1 MSCATRNPSRVV
13 ASMKVPVSASR
24 GANATACTRM
34 SKPSQRDFKCA
45 KPRAMSSSLAT
56 SMAKVMSECSER
68 ARGTTRSAMRSM
80 YENASSAPSRCMA
93 WAIPQAMERSVARP
107 TIRAR
112 LPLRKPILSPLIA
125 AGAVRAV
132 RARTPASLPLLP
144 ARVDVHDEPL
154 SGSDL
159 MILVD
164 AVPTLQL
171 CDRDLELMR
180 DAEYRIAAPHRVERA
195 PAALDAFVAI
205 APRARFDDKPLALG
219 QGIAELQVVQ
229 ARERAHRNAVAPCDA
244 AQSLAGA
251 NSVNELPLLA
261 TGIGFRPVDPLRGE
275 QHFLWELYA
284 HRGNL
289 HGLPRGHAPT
299 G

>member
-1 MSCATRNPSRVV
+1 MSCATRKLSRVV

-56 SMAKVMSECSER
+56 SMGKVMSECSER

-80 YENASSAPSRCMA
+80 YEKASSAPSRCMA

-107 TIRAR
+107 TMRAR
-112 LPLRKPILSPLIA
+112 LPLRKPILIPF
-125 AGAVRAV
+125 
-132 RARTPASLPLLP
+132 LPLLP

-154 SGSDL
+154 AGSDL

-164 AVPTLQL
+164 AVPALQL

-180 DAEYRIAAPHRVERA
+180 DAVHRIAVPHRIERA
-195 PAALDAFVAI
+195 SAAHDAFVAI
-205 APRARFDDKPLALG
+205 APRARLDDEPLALG

-229 ARERAHRNAVAPCDA
+229 ARECAHRHAVAPRDA
-244 AQSLAGA
+244 AQGLACA
-251 NSVNELPLLA
+251 NPVNELPLLA
-261 TGIGFRPVDPLRGE
+261 T
-275 QHFLWELYA
+275 
-284 HRGNL
+284 
-289 HGLPRGHAPT
+289 
-299 G
+299 